1 MHGGACLRGIFSWGR
16 RRAVQS
22 CKEAAHGAGYWLYK
36 SSVGFKERAELSS
49 MLTWR
54 CSGVGCPCSGLRA
67 ATWRAGVP
75 PGVSTF
81 WHCTQVCVCNIL
93 HRRMQQ
99 AGRACGLAAR
109 RLPRRLPKVLEMHA
123 ARAFFEVFAD
133 CTDVLIGTMMS

>member
-1 MHGGACLRGIFSWGR
+1 MHGGACLRGILSWGR
-16 RRAVQS
+16 RRTVQS

-36 SSVGFKERAELSS
+36 SSVGLKSVQS
-49 MLTWR
+49 LTA
-54 CSGVGCPCSGLRA
+54 CSRGGVQVLC
-67 ATWRAGVP
+67 AGVQGSELP
-75 PGVSTF
+75 HGGQACRRVFRLFGTARR
-81 WHCTQVCVCNIL
+81 CVCNIL